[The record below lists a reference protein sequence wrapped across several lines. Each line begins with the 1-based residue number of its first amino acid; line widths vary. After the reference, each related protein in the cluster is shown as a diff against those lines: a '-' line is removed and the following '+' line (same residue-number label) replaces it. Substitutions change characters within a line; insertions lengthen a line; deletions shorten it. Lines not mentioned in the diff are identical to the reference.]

1 MREMIHLLPPDY
13 EAVLVKLIAKLPKIE
28 FPEDY
33 HQMYDVSDRI
43 ARVDDLKIV
52 NPIAIHNTRMTGHY
66 NTT

>member
-13 EAVLVKLIAKLPKIE
+13 EAALLKLLVKLPRIE
-28 FPEDY
+28 FPKDD

-43 ARVDDLKIV
+43 ARVDDLRIV

-66 NTT
+66 SMT